1 MLLSYCLLVL
11 SAIAGTLS
19 VHILDIGQGDSI
31 LIQSPEGKVVL
42 IDGGT
47 GSVNLVPYL
56 QSLNVEEVNLMV
68 ATHAHADHIGGL
80 DDVINAFPVKVYL
93 DNGQPHTTRTYNSL
107 MKLVEDKN
115 LTYISAKN
123 GRVFNLGSEVTLE
136 VLHPQDRLLRNTRS
150 DLNSNSVVIRMRHGQ
165 NCFLFTG
172 DAEEPTE
179 HILVQKGIEPCNV
192 LKVAHHGSNHSSS
205 QRFLQA
211 VQPDIALISMGVDN
225 RYNHPGE
232 ETIQRLKSVGST
244 IYRTDQQG
252 TITLESDGTSIAV
265 SVAGKSPE
273 VFKPTVKTPVTAE
286 PEPTATQSDT
296 TKFNLNTANAAQL
309 QSIPGMG
316 PKRSNAI
323 LEYRN
328 QHGPFSSL
336 ADLQKVSG
344 IGPKTAATISLYA
357 YIE

>member
-1 MLLSYCLLVL
+1 MLLSYLLLVL
-11 SAIAGTLS
+11 SAVAGTLN
-19 VHILDIGQGDSI
+19 VHVLDIGQGDSI

-42 IDGGT
+42 IDAGT
-47 GSVNLVPYL
+47 GSINVVPQL
-56 QSLNVEEVNLMV
+56 QSMNVTEINLLV
-68 ATHAHADHIGGL
+68 ATHAHADHIGGI

-93 DNGQPHTTRTYNSL
+93 DNGMPHTTRTYNSL
-107 MKLVEDKN
+107 MKLIEDKN
-115 LTYISAKN
+115 VTYISAKN
-123 GRVFNLGSEVTLE
+123 GRQFNLGSEVTLE
-136 VLHPQDRLLRNTRS
+136 ILHPQDRLLRNTRS
-150 DLNSNSVVIRMRHGQ
+150 DLNSNSVVIRMLHGQ

-211 VQPDIALISMGVDN
+211 VQPDIALISLGKNN

-232 ETIQRLKSVGST
+232 ETVQRLEKIGST
-244 IYRTDQQG
+244 IYRTDQHG
-252 TITLESDGTSIAV
+252 TITLKSNGKDIEV

-273 VFKPTVKTPVTAE
+273 TFQPQKKSTVAIAPSPSSKD
-286 PEPTATQSDT
+286 QDS
-296 TKFNLNTANAAQL
+296 TKFNINTADAVQL

-316 PKRSNAI
+316 PKRSAAI
-323 LEYRN
+323 LDYRN

-336 ADLQKVSG
+336 DDLQNVSG
-344 IGPKTAATISLYA
+344 IGPKTAATISLYVF
-357 YIE
+357 IE